1 MQVGCQL
8 PTKVPRDHLY
18 RVGPAYSLNNET
30 DIMIEIFESGPVQ
43 GKILSINR
51 TVFFKLDKKKL
62 VIDLHIC
69 IITATMRVYRDFF
82 AYRGG
87 VYRHSAASRNSE
99 PSGFHSVRLIGW
111 GEERNGY
118 EITKYWVSSHELI
131 GIV

>member
-43 GKILSINR
+43 
-51 TVFFKLDKKKL
+51 
-62 VIDLHIC
+62 
-69 IITATMRVYRDFF
+69 ATMRVYRDFF
-82 AYRGG
+82 TYRGG

-118 EITKYWVSSHELI
+118 EITKYWVSPINLH
-131 GIV
+131 